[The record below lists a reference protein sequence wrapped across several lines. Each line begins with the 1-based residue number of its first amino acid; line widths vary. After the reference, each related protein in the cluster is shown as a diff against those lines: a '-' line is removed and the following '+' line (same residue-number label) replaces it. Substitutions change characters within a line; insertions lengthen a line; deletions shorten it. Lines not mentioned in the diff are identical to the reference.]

1 MKLYIFQGFLNT
13 RIESIFSM
21 KIFVNPQKQTNVN
34 FEMINWKAQS
44 YKIFQNFRAKN
55 PFPKTGKK
63 KYLFD

>member
-44 YKIFQNFRAKN
+44 YKIFQNFRAKKSFSQN
-55 PFPKTGKK
+55 WKK
-63 KYLFD
+63 KILV